1 MWDCASGWLEK
12 GLTRISVRRE
22 RGDGVKSY
30 HSSVCVLRGSSGLG
44 RRIGKKQCR
53 LIGRRSEGPG
63 EDPGDRSTVEL

>member
-1 MWDCASGWLEK
+1 M
-12 GLTRISVRRE
+12 RRE